1 MGVKAQGCRHRP
13 SKAIGAEDGHWTTIE
28 PADFS
33 LGLGT
38 QSSRKTPH
46 VCSWRYPAPFVRPLR
61 TAAFGESGH
70 SGSSAD

>member
-46 VCSWRYPAPFVRPLR
+46 VCSWRVSDPRHVI
-61 TAAFGESGH
+61 SK
-70 SGSSAD
+70 S